1 MFESLRNVPRL
12 LLEQELRPI
21 QGDRFQPTGFADL
34 GAADYRLHDGRR
46 MLLVESAQ
54 SVANHLEQTC
64 LNGSGPDIAPELAGL
79 PYVKAKLQGASSAE
93 TSSLIEA
100 HRINSPFIISDSGF
114 QTTFLTLSGYEKG
127 KPVDWKKAA
136 AALFHFDP
144 NALLH
149 GVFMANLLDGRMRFP
164 RAVTGFVEA
173 SDVVEAVSGGVKNNP
188 LDPTGKI
195 RAKAYDKDVYSNVP
209 YPRIEYTAASI
220 KAYFNLDLALIAGY
234 GLPEPACELLIALA
248 LLKFRRFLVSG
259 LRLRTACDLTPS
271 RAINVKSPSGFTVPD
286 EAALLAKVRAGIQM
300 CKDRGLFATPEVTVI
315 GCPVFLKADAKPK
328 PAAN

>member
-1 MFESLRNVPRL
+1 MFESLKSVPRL
-12 LLEQELRPI
+12 LLEQELRPV

-54 SVANHLEQTC
+54 SVANRLEQSC
-64 LNGSGPDIAPELAGL
+64 LSGTGPDIAPELAGL
-79 PYVKAKLQGASSAE
+79 PYVKSRLQGASSAE
-93 TSSLIEA
+93 TSSLVEA
-100 HRINSPFIISDSGF
+100 HRINSPFIVTDAAF
-114 QTTFLTLSGYEKG
+114 QAEFLRLSGYEKG
-127 KPVDWKKAA
+127 KPLDWKRAA
-136 AALFHFDP
+136 AAIFHFDP

-164 RAVTGFVEA
+164 RALTGFVEA

-195 RAKAYDKDVYSNVP
+195 RAKNYDKDVYSNVP
-209 YPRIEYTAASI
+209 YPRIEYTAACI
-220 KAYFNLDLALIAGY
+220 KAYFNLDLALISGY

-248 LLKFRRFLVSG
+248 LFKVRRFLASG
-259 LRLRTACDLTPS
+259 LRLRTACDLRPV
-271 RAINVKSPSGFTVPD
+271 RELDVIAPSGFVMAG
-286 EAALLAKVRAGIQM
+286 EAALLAEVQNRIRACTQA
-300 CKDRGLFATPEVTVI
+300 GLFADPPVTVI
-315 GCPVFLKADAKPK
+315 ECPVVLKAGEETK